1 MTVDPPLRG
10 RKPMLGQFD
19 RSEVQGILIDLGLI
33 KEVSHPEVQGIRVI
47 PRIVTDKEAKDPQ
60 GPTL

>member
-1 MTVDPPLRG
+1 
-10 RKPMLGQFD
+10 MLGQFD